1 MSEIKPETI
10 IKYSSYTPAQ
20 AKATR
25 KYRES
30 HKELV
35 NEQRRKYYLERKERD
50 PQFVEYK
57 RIKAREYYARK
68 MALKNAVVPDATPD
82 VIVPVDIA
90 PEPVVDVKV
99 ESVIL
104 SPPVVELVD
113 KPVDK
118 PVKTKRVK
126 KVPVPV

>member
-68 MALKNAVVPDATPD
+68 MALKNAVVPDANNPGGYKLGD
-82 VIVPVDIA
+82 
-90 PEPVVDVKV
+90 KV
-99 ESVIL
+99 YKTENGKTIIM
-104 SPPVVELVD
+104 ELQ
-113 KPVDK
+113 
-118 PVKTKRVK
+118 RVK
-126 KVPVPV
+126 DGKVDWVVVPAPAAK